1 MITHHLED
9 IMNNEQFLALYDEI
23 KNIRINVVHQMSR
36 LSTIEKIIM
45 EVIKETTPNIPAE
58 EIKKEESE

>member
-1 MITHHLED
+1 
-9 IMNNEQFLALYDEI
+9 MNNEQFLALYDEI
-23 KNIRINVVHQMSR
+23 KNIRVNIVHQLSR
-36 LSTIEKIIM
+36 LATIEKIIM